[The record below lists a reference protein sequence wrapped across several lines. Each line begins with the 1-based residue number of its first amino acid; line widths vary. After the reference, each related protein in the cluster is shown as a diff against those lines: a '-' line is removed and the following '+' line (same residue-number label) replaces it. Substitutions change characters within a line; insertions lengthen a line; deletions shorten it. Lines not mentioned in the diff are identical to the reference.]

1 MAILSSAASLV
12 NKAVSSSSRAQLR
25 TIATILFVDASCRSE
40 EPAGPLHKKQVG
52 SEDSEWLLW
61 TQDSAVG
68 QRGLKQRQGKANNLQ
83 AESNKS
89 KPQDVSSIDGQLL
102 KPPAPDPE
110 PEPEMEDSPGSLQK
124 SLSQRLSRR
133 VNISDLENYVRMA
146 LQSGELQRQHA
157 GYKADKFYIATQGP
171 RPNTVVD
178 FWRMVWQEQ
187 VSVIAMLANV
197 IENGKKKC
205 EQYWPELGKEE
216 THGAVTILT
225 ADVSVFADFTFRHFN
240 VSCKSKKR
248 KVSHLHFTSWPD
260 HGVPFY
266 PQSVAAYLKKL
277 LLTPRGTGPILVHC
291 SAGVGRTGTIILA
304 DICLRMAAAEGAVD
318 ILGFQQSMREQ
329 RPNMVDNLEQYK
341 LVHLV
346 LLECLVEEPS
356 SYPCDDTLPQLINML
371 SESGTLY
378 KQFQR
383 LQEVQW
389 LDQALKP
396 PSGAQVDKARIP
408 QPTNK
413 DRCSNIIPGY
423 NGRVYLTRYPLEDTT
438 SDYINAVSVDGFRTK
453 DQFIV
458 TQFPLKNTVGDFW
471 RLVLEKNIPLIV
483 VLNEIDMS
491 DKSLSMCEF
500 RPLSDQPLTPV
511 PYLTVR
517 LKQQSHNAIWSVTTY
532 QLTDTSVTTGLPQQ
546 QIVRMLQL
554 SGWQANCD
562 LPPNVNTL
570 LQLWQEVERL
580 YSGKCPILVT
590 CLDGSKSCGL
600 FLAVAFLVEKIKL
613 EQQCDVC
620 HAVRTI
626 RQNREQFITTEEQF
640 QFLYAVAVNYLE
652 AFQTYANFN

>member
-25 TIATILFVDASCRSE
+25 TIATILFVDAS
-40 EPAGPLHKKQVG
+40 G
-52 SEDSEWLLW
+52 
-61 TQDSAVG
+61 
-68 QRGLKQRQGKANNLQ
+68 
-83 AESNKS
+83 
-89 KPQDVSSIDGQLL
+89 IDGQLL

-157 GYKADKFYIATQGP
+157 LFARGQTQPWDYGRLPENKSKNRYGNLVAYDRTRVVLKKLPGDEFSDYINANYIDGYKADKFYIATQGP
-171 RPNTVVD
+171 RPTTVVD

-371 SESGTLY
+371 NESGTLY
-378 KQFQR
+378 KQFKR

-458 TQFPLKNTVGDFW
+458 TQFPLNNTVGDFW

-500 RPLSDQPLTPV
+500 RPLADQPLTPV

-517 LKQQSHNAIWSVTTY
+517 LKQQSHNAIWSVITY

-590 CLDGSKSCGL
+590 CL
-600 FLAVAFLVEKIKL
+600 
-613 EQQCDVC
+613 
-620 HAVRTI
+620 
-626 RQNREQFITTEEQF
+626 
-640 QFLYAVAVNYLE
+640 
-652 AFQTYANFN
+652 